1 MAVNESRDMR
11 AELEYGTT
19 EGRYKSR
26 NLDRGGQVNAET
38 QEERAD
44 LFNGVNGY
52 NILDTPLEQRELPTG
67 RWAKHTSGRG
77 ANSY

>member
-1 MAVNESRDMR
+1 MSVNESRSMR
-11 AELEYGTT
+11 SELEYGTT

-26 NLDRGGQVNAET
+26 NLDRGGLVNAET

-52 NILDTPLEQRELPTG
+52 NIMETPLDSRVLPTG